1 MLPTIVLLPGMD
13 GTGEFFHP
21 FLSAAKDEFRT
32 IIVRYPTDRALA
44 YSQLVSFVASHL
56 PNDAPFV
63 LLAESFSGPVAIS
76 LAAGKPDGLVGLILC
91 ATFAQN
97 PRPRLRFLVP
107 LLELIP
113 LRWLPDPVLTLLF
126 FGRFATPAL
135 VGELKQILA
144 KVDDAVLH
152 QRLRALLDVDVT
164 DELKRIDMPSLY
176 ITAREDRLIPSKAT
190 RPFQQLS
197 PKWQI
202 TEITGPHL
210 LMQSVPRDV
219 VRAVRNFLE
228 SFG

>member
-13 GTGEFFHP
+13 GTGEFFQP
-21 FLSAAKDEFRT
+21 FLSAAKDRFT
-32 IIVRYPTDRALA
+32 TFVVRYPTDRPLA
-44 YSQLVSFVASHL
+44 YSLLASFVNSHL
-56 PNDAPFV
+56 PKDVPFV

-97 PRPRLRFLVP
+97 PRPRLRCLAPV
-107 LLELIP
+107 LGHIP
-113 LRWLPDPVLTLLF
+113 LRRLPDLVVSHLF
-126 FGRFATPAL
+126 LGRFATPAL
-135 VGELKQILA
+135 VAEFKRILA

-164 DELKRIDMPSLY
+164 DELKRINIPSLY
-176 ITAREDRLIPSKAT
+176 IAAKEDRLVPSRAKK
-190 RPFQQLS
+190 PFQQLS

-219 VRAVRNFLE
+219 VTAVQKFLE
-228 SFG
+228 PLG